1 MKTILVPVDFS
12 PVTRA
17 VVREAAALA
26 RREHAQ
32 LVLLHAIPPPNLVAT
47 DAAAFAG
54 PLLELSTSAERSARR
69 HLARLEAALGR
80 AGHKVKVF
88 CLHGMPAVEIDRLAT
103 RLKPA
108 FVVIGSHGHSAFYDL
123 VLGSTTTA
131 AIKRARCPVLVVP
144 ARPPKTARRRRSS

>member
-17 VVREAAALA
+17 VVRAAAALA
-26 RREHAQ
+26 RREKAK
-32 LVLLHAIPPPNLVAT
+32 LALLHAIPPPNLVAT

-54 PLLELSTSAERSARR
+54 PLLELSASAEKSARR
-69 HLARLEAALGR
+69 HLARLGATLE
-80 AGHKVKVF
+80 
-88 CLHGMPAVEIDRLAT
+88 HGGQSVRIYCVHGLPSVEIDRLAT
-103 RLKPA
+103 RLKPS

-131 AIKRARCPVLVVP
+131 AIKRSRCPVLVVP
-144 ARPPKTARRRRSS
+144 ARPPTAARRRRSS

>member
-26 RREHAQ
+26 RRERAQ
-32 LVLLHAIPPPNLVAT
+32 LVLLHAIPPPNLIAT
-47 DAAAFAG
+47 DAAAFSG
-54 PLLELSTSAERSARR
+54 PLLELSTSAEKAARR
-69 HLARLEAALGR
+69 HLARIGATLGK
-80 AGHKVKVF
+80 HQLKVRTYCV
-88 CLHGMPAVEIDRLAT
+88 HGLPAVEIERITERL
-103 RLKPA
+103 RPS

-123 VLGSTTTA
+123 VLGSTTMA

-144 ARPPKTARRRRSS
+144 AHRPARASRRR

>member
-26 RREHAQ
+26 RHEKAE
-32 LVLLHAIPPPNLVAT
+32 LVLMHAIPPPNLVAT

-54 PLLELSTSAERSARR
+54 PLLELSTAAEKAARR
-69 HLARLEAALGR
+69 HLMRLGTALER
-80 AGHKVKVF
+80 RRLKVRIHYANG
-88 CLHGMPAVEIDRLAT
+88 LPAVEIDRLAR
-103 RLKPA
+103 RLRPA

-144 ARPPKTARRRRSS
+144 ARPPSPRRRR

>member
-17 VVREAAALA
+17 VIREAAALA
-26 RREHAQ
+26 RRERAQ
-32 LVLLHAIPPPNLVAT
+32 LVLLHAIPPPNLIAT

-54 PLLELSTSAERSARR
+54 PLLELSTSAERVAQR
-69 HLARLEAALGR
+69 HLARLGTALER
-80 AGHKVKVF
+80 HKLKVRTY
-88 CLHGMPAVEIDRLAT
+88 CVQGLPAVEIERIARHL
-103 RLKPA
+103 RPA

-123 VLGSTTTA
+123 VLGSTTMA

-144 ARPPKTARRRRSS
+144 AHPPAKTSRRR

>member
-17 VVREAAALA
+17 VVHAAAALA
-26 RREHAQ
+26 RREKAQ
-32 LVLLHAIPPPNLVAT
+32 LALLHAIPPPNLVAT

-54 PLLELSTSAERSARR
+54 PLLELSTSAEKAARR
-69 HLARLEAALGR
+69 HLARLGAALARNGLTAR
-80 AGHKVKVF
+80 IHCV
-88 CLHGMPAVEIDRLAT
+88 HGLPGVEIERFAT
-103 RLKPA
+103 RLKPS
-108 FVVIGSHGHSAFYDL
+108 FIVIGSHGHSAFYDL

-144 ARPPKTARRRRSS
+144 ARAPGKTRRRAA

>member
-17 VVREAAALA
+17 VIRAAATLA
-26 RREHAQ
+26 HHEKTQ
-32 LVLLHAIPPPNLVAT
+32 VVLLHAIPPPNLVAT

-54 PLLELSTSAERSARR
+54 PLLELSAAAEREAHR
-69 HLARLEAALGR
+69 HLGLLSATLKRE
-80 AGHKVKVF
+80 KVRVRSY
-88 CLHGMPAVEIDRLAT
+88 CVHGLPAVEIDRLAQ
-103 RLKPA
+103 RLRPA

-144 ARPPKTARRRRSS
+144 AQPTQTSRRRRSA